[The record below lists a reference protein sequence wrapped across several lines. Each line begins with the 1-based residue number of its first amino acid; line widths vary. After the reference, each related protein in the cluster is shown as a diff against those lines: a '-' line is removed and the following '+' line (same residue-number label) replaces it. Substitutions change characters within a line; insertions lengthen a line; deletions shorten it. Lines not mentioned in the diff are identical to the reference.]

1 MEVYRFVALPA
12 GPQYLRSKSDKQR
25 DSGDLSSEE
34 QEQLD
39 DEEEEFDAIK
49 EDYLHKEALRLLSL
63 Y

>member
-1 MEVYRFVALPA
+1 MYGSVQVCLP
-12 GPQYLRSKSDKQR
+12 GPQYLRSESDKQR

-39 DEEEEFDAIK
+39 EDEEEFDAIK

-63 Y
+63 H